1 MRCGR
6 LKRAGAHYTGP
17 GSAGIQWVKRGC
29 WIRTLGIPVGE
40 DFREEDFLMD
50 KYNKCRRLFSRWGPY
65 IVQYLTGYGRAMI
78 INTLYYSRFRFY
90 AQDLCNDTIPC
101 SI

>member
-1 MRCGR
+1 MLDEWAEATGLKCNRNKTEGMRCGR

-65 IVQYLTGYGRAMI
+65 IIQYITGFG
-78 INTLYYSRFRFY
+78 T
-90 AQDLCNDTIPC
+90 
-101 SI
+101 